1 MKVLLLGA
9 GSVIHTQRWANG
21 LSQVGAE
28 VVCVSQHP
36 FLETGWESAVHKVL
50 LKHAGPGGYV
60 LNARE
65 VAAEFRAHGCDLL
78 NAHYATGYGL
88 LATLSGV
95 RPRMVSVW
103 GMDVF
108 DFPRISP
115 LHRWLVRAILQR
127 ADLVG
132 STSHVM
138 ANCVRD
144 LLGEHEGPEIT
155 VTPFGVD
162 LERFKPLHRP
172 PTETL
177 VVGTVKTLAPKYG
190 IDTLVKAFAA
200 LQHKVPPAMW
210 ACLRLRLVGD
220 GPQRVEL
227 QALVRS
233 LGLSHR
239 TEFAGHVAHRD
250 VPGQLN
256 GLNVYVAASR
266 LDSESFGVAVI
277 EASACELPVV
287 VTRVGGL
294 PEVVEDG
301 VTGYVV
307 DRDDPDALGDAI
319 ARLLMSPERAAE
331 FGKAGRRLVERRYV
345 WRACVETMKAAY
357 EVCLSKRPPE
367 LTR

>member
-21 LSQVGAE
+21 LSQAGVE

-36 FLETGWESAVHKVL
+36 FLETGWEPAVRKVL
-50 LKHAGPGGYV
+50 LKYRGPAGYV
-60 LNARE
+60 LNARR
-65 VAAEFRAHGCDLL
+65 VLAQFRAHGCDLL

-95 RPRMVSVW
+95 RPRVISVW

-115 LHRWLVRAILQR
+115 LHRWLVRTILGR
-127 ADLVG
+127 AQLIG

-138 ANCVRD
+138 AKCVRQ
-144 LLGEHEGPEIT
+144 LLGEREMPEIV

-162 LERFKPLHRP
+162 PECFKPLPRAR
-172 PTETL
+172 TDRV

-190 IDTLVKAFAA
+190 IDVLVKAFGA
-200 LQHKVPPAMW
+200 LQQQVPPAMW

-220 GPQRVEL
+220 GPQRGEL
-227 QALVRS
+227 QALAES
-233 LGLSHR
+233 LGLSDR
-239 TEFAGHVAHRD
+239 TEFVGHVAHSD
-250 VPGQLN
+250 VPAELN
-256 GLNVYVAASR
+256 GLDVYVAASR

-307 DRDDPDALGDAI
+307 NKEDSSALADAI
-319 ARLLMSPERAAE
+319 ARLLTSPERAAK
-331 FGKAGRRLVERRYV
+331 FGKAGRRLVEHRYA
-345 WRACVETMKAAY
+345 WRNCVETMKAAY
-357 EVCLSKRPPE
+357 EACLSKFLQGRA
-367 LTR
+367 